1 MKRLIKMLRVALKIT
16 CFGSMLVTSQLV
28 IAQDSTELRKVIHV
42 NNISSFYHAIN
53 QANKSGMTD
62 IALAPGTYKISK
74 TVVISAP
81 NIRLIGN
88 PIDPSSTH
96 IIGHGMRNRSAVENI
111 LNINAKHFTLDGIK
125 LSDAGNHLIQISGE
139 RDADFPVLKNC
150 ILQDSFEQLVKVS
163 SGGNSKRASD
173 YGIVD
178 NCEFKYTNGIGPNY
192 YIGGL
197 DAHGARGWMV
207 ANSIFRNI
215 ASPDNRVAEFAI
227 HFWNGAKSN
236 TVENNIIVNCDRGIG
251 FGLQGRPAEGGAII
265 NNLIVHQV
273 KEHPSS
279 DVGIILEQTPNTQVL
294 DNRVYLAHSYPNAIE
309 YRFKETSNVVIM
321 DNITNKPIQK
331 RSNAQA
337 SLFNNVVKKNLS
349 DIVTADELLII
360 NQQ

>member
-1 MKRLIKMLRVALKIT
+1 MGIL
-16 CFGSMLVTSQLV
+16 CFSVFLAISQMTLAQTPQSNRSVILVSD
-28 IAQDSTELRKVIHV
+28 IY
-42 NNISSFYHAIN
+42 SFYQAIN

-62 IALAPGTYKISK
+62 IKLAPGSYKISK
-74 TVVISAP
+74 TVVITAP

-88 PIDPSSTH
+88 PQDPSSTRL
-96 IIGHGMRNRSAVENI
+96 IGHGMRNRSAVENI
-111 LNINAKHFTLDGIK
+111 LNVNAKHFTLDGIK

-150 ILQDSFEQLVKVS
+150 ILQDSYEQLVKVS
-163 SGGNSKRASD
+163 SGGNSKKASD
-173 YGIVD
+173 YGVVD
-178 NCEFKYTNGIGPNY
+178 NCEFKYTNKVGPNY

-197 DAHGARGWMV
+197 DAHGAKGWVV

-236 TVENNIIVNCDRGIG
+236 TVENNIIINCDRGIG
-251 FGLQGRPAEGGAII
+251 FGLQGRPAEGGAIV

-273 KEHPSS
+273 TDNPSS

-294 DNRVYLAHSYPNAIE
+294 DNRIYLAHNYPNAIE

-321 DNITNKPIQK
+321 DNVTNKPIQK

-337 SLFNNVVKKNLS
+337 SLFNNAVKKSLS
-349 DIVTADELLII
+349 DIVTSDELLII
-360 NQQ
+360 NQ

>member
-1 MKRLIKMLRVALKIT
+1 MKRLSIILKIVLKAAY
-16 CFGSMLVTSQLV
+16 CSSLLVTSYLV
-28 IAQDSTELRKVIHV
+28 SAQDATDLRKVINV
-42 NNISSFYHAIN
+42 SNVASFYQAIN

-62 IALAPGTYKISK
+62 IVLAPGTYKISK

-81 NIRLIGN
+81 HIRLIGN
-88 PIDPSSTH
+88 PLDPSATH

-111 LNINAKHFTLDGIK
+111 LNINAKNFTLDGVK

-178 NCEFKYTNGIGPNY
+178 NCEFKYTNSIGPNY

-197 DAHGARGWMV
+197 DAHGSKGWMV
-207 ANSIFRNI
+207 SNSVFRNI

-236 TVENNIIVNCDRGIG
+236 TVENNIIINCDRGIG
-251 FGLQGRPAEGGAII
+251 FGLQGRPAEGGAIV

-273 KEHPSS
+273 KDHPSS

-294 DNRVYLAHSYPNAIE
+294 DNRVYLAHAYPNAIE

-321 DNITNKPIQK
+321 DNVTNKPIQK

-337 SLFNNVVKKNLS
+337 SLFNNTIKKKLS
-349 DIVTADELLII
+349 DIATSEELLII
-360 NQQ
+360 NQH